1 MFVSQSCL
9 HAASCHWLQ
18 TLYVQPATF
27 KKHPLQIR
35 HPPTLDPVPGRV
47 PEALCYTRHS
57 SCPGGLTSQEPMKLG
72 FHQVLPWDISISI
85 FPLKIIYF
93 VNYFL
98 TELGLR
104 CCSRAFLELW
114 YTGFSLQRFLLF
126 RITDSRA
133 RALRVKAWGL
143 SCLAT
148 CGIFPDQGWNLCPL
162 HRQVD
167 SQPLATR
174 EALS

>member
-104 CCSRAFLELW
+104 CCSRAFLQLW
-114 YTGFSLQRFLLF
+114 YTGFSLQRFLWF